1 MLKKLAGLF
10 RTNHSNDLENLQ
22 RRAEHGDAE
31 AMYLLGRMYHIGE
44 LVEADDEKAM
54 LLYRRANA
62 LGYPLAANSIGALYE
77 TTSASRRK
85 LWSGLNKASA
95 KATNRRKPIWDGFI

>member
-10 RTNHSNDLENLQ
+10 RTNHSDNLENLQ
-22 RRAEHGDAE
+22 QRAEQGDAE

-62 LGYPLAANSIGALYE
+62 LGYPRAV
-77 TTSASRRK
+77 
-85 LWSGLNKASA
+85 
-95 KATNRRKPIWDGFI
+95 